1 MTEKYKKYTQIEHV
15 LNRPDMYIGG
25 IKARKSEE
33 YIFSDNLIKLKTVKY
48 PPGLKRLFIEILTNA
63 IDNIETSIKEGIPCK
78 RIKIDISNSNEDSNG
93 NNDKTHEISIYNDGA
108 YIPIEKNSEGI
119 YFHSMLFG
127 EILTSS
133 NYNDSES
140 RFTAGRNGIGATAT
154 NIFSSLFSVEA
165 VDPKNGKKFFQEWR
179 NNISETN
186 GPVVKNCK
194 LKTGYT
200 LIKWIADFSRFGISP
215 EKGYSKNTIALF
227 KKLAYDTSMLTGIN
241 VYFNGELIKTKTLS
255 QYASLYFPDLSVRP
269 IMHQEENIQ
278 VLIVPSDSF
287 QLFSFVNGIYTPNGG
302 VHANP
307 WVEAV
312 LRPIVEKYKGKGNLT
327 NRGNLTIKDVKNYF
341 GLFIIARVEN
351 PEFDSQEKNELL
363 GYKNHN
369 KNKGKPEF
377 PEAKV
382 KSILKWENTKRI
394 SELIK
399 DKEITSMKKTI
410 NKQKKTRI
418 PGLDNANKAG
428 GKYSHECSLILCEG
442 NSAKPFAVSGIHYG
456 IPCLNDKKG
465 RDYYGVLPL
474 RGKILNVRGSS
485 PTVIGK
491 NVVIN
496 NIIQALGLKYGAD
509 YSTEKNMSTLSY
521 GKLIIL
527 CDSDVDGI
535 HISSLIINFFHYLF
549 PSLIRRNFIISM
561 QTPILRIFYTKKDP
575 MVFYSEVSFKKYMES
590 VKENEKKKGQIKYY
604 KGLGSSS
611 GKMVQESFGKKI
623 LKMVADPQLDITIE
637 KTFGSDTEK
646 RKEWILNY
654 RENGCVDPID
664 NSEGISNLKI
674 SEYLNSKLIEYSIND
689 CKRSI
694 PSVYDGLK
702 ESQRKILYT
711 CFCKKLEYSGA
722 SLKVVQLGGAVAEKT
737 SYHHGETNLFSTI
750 VKMAQCFIGTN
761 NIPLLFRDGQF
772 GSRLNDK
779 DAANP
784 RYIFTKLDMLTRLL
798 FREEDNDLLNY
809 LDEDGEKIEPEY
821 YVPILPT
828 ILINGGTGIG
838 TGWSCDVPLYNP
850 LDIIR
855 CVKGWI
861 SDPKSGDFPLKEGC
875 SPKGESEISP
885 WYRGF
890 NGTIEKKTEKQ
901 YISWGLI
908 EDCKGKKI
916 VKEIPVGKWIDGVK
930 EQLEDLAQSGVI
942 QKFDNNS
949 TAYIPNFILSTEIPI
964 DDLYSK
970 LKLFSYIKTSNMVLF
985 EENYTLKKFGDIY
998 EIIDTFCRKRLE
1010 LYISRKKHIL
1020 AGYREKLEKVNE
1032 KYRFINMVI
1041 TGELVINNKEEKMV
1055 ISDMKTL
1062 GFKNCL
1068 TLLDISVRH
1077 FTREKLEELKR
1088 EIGDIKELIQNLEIR
1103 TEKEIWLGEIN
1114 EFTVAYKKWLKV
1126 IEKE

>member
-1 MTEKYKKYTQIEHV
+1 MTEKYRKYTQIEHV

-33 YIFSDNLIKLKTVKY
+33 YIFHQDLIQLKSVKY

-63 IDNIETSIKEGIPCK
+63 IDNVETSIKEGIPCK
-78 RIKIDISNSNEDSNG
+78 RIKIEVGDTEGPEKDQ
-93 NNDKTHEISIYNDGA
+93 ISIYNDGA
-108 YIPIEKNSEGI
+108 YIPIEKNSEGV
-119 YFHSMLFG
+119 YFHTMLFS
-127 EILTSS
+127 EVLTSS
-133 NYNDSES
+133 NYDDTEN
-140 RFTAGRNGIGATAT
+140 RFTAGRNGLGGKVVG
-154 NIFSSLFSVEA
+154 LFSTVFSIEA
-165 VDPKNGKKFFQEWR
+165 VDPKNGLKFFQEWR

-186 GPVVKNCK
+186 GPIIKNCK

-200 LIKWIADFSRFGISP
+200 LIKWIADFFRFGV
-215 EKGYSKNTIALF
+215 EGYTKNTIALF
-227 KKLAYDTSMLTGIN
+227 KKLAHDASMLTGIN
-241 VYFNGELIKTKTLS
+241 VYFNGDLVRAKTLS
-255 QYASLYFPDLSVRP
+255 QYASLYFPELSVRP
-269 IMHQEENIQ
+269 IMHQDVSVQ
-278 VLIVPSDSF
+278 VLIVPSESF

-302 VHANP
+302 VHANV
-307 WVEAV
+307 WVEAI
-312 LRPIVEKYKGKGNLT
+312 LRPIVDKYNTKKGNKLT
-327 NRGNLTIKDVKNYF
+327 ARGNLTIKDVKNYF
-341 GLFIIARVEN
+341 TIFIVARVEN

-363 GYKNHN
+363 SYKNQP
-369 KNKGKPEF
+369 KGKPEF

-399 DKEITSMKKTI
+399 DKEITNMKKSI

-428 GKYSHECSLILCEG
+428 GKYSQECSLILCEG

-485 PTVIGK
+485 PAVIAK
-491 NVVIN
+491 NAVIN
-496 NIIQALGLKYGAD
+496 NIIQTLGLKYGVD

-664 NSEGISNLKI
+664 NYEGISNLKI
-674 SEYLNSKLIEYSIND
+674 SEYLNNKLIEYSIND

-711 CFCKKLEYSGA
+711 CFCKKLEYTGS

-737 SYHHGETNLFSTI
+737 SYHHGEANLFSTI

-850 LDIIR
+850 LDVIK

-861 SDPKSGDFPLKEGC
+861 NSGDNNGDFD
-875 SPKGESEISP
+875 ITP

-901 YISWGLI
+901 YISWGVI
-908 EDCKGKKI
+908 NEKNGKKI
-916 VKEIPVGKWIDGVK
+916 ISEIPVGKWIDGVK
-930 EQLEDLAQSGVI
+930 EQLEDLTQSGEI

-949 TAYIPNFILSTEIPI
+949 TAYIPNFIVSTEIPI
-964 DDLYSK
+964 EDLYSR

-985 EENYTLKKFGDIY
+985 EENNVLKKFGDIW
-998 EIIDTFCRKRLE
+998 EIIDTFCKKRLE
-1010 LYISRKKHIL
+1010 LYINRKKHIL

-1041 TGELVINNKEEKMV
+1041 TGELVINNQEENMV
-1055 ISDMKTL
+1055 IHVMKTL
-1062 GFKNCL
+1062 GFKNCSV
-1068 TLLDISVRH
+1068 LLDISVRH
-1077 FTREKLEELKR
+1077 FTREKLEDLAK
-1088 EIGDIKELIQNLEIR
+1088 EIGDIKELIQNLEGR
-1103 TEKEIWLGEIN
+1103 TEKEIWLGEIG
-1114 EFTVAYKKWLKV
+1114 EFTREYKKWLKIV
-1126 IEKE
+1126 EKE